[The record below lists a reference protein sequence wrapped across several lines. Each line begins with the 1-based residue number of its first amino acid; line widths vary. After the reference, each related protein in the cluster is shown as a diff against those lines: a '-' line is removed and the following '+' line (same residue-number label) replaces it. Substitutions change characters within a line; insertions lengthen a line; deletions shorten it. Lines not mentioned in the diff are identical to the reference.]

1 MSKTGT
7 GSQFKT
13 DSSQHSIVRTADSN
27 PLASPRELTAAQF
40 EGLLKRLDAD
50 RNRAGEK
57 YEVIRWKLVR
67 FFQWNSCFAAEELVD
82 ETLNRLAE
90 KLAAGGQEISDIAAY
105 AWGIARK
112 VKQEA
117 LRKDA
122 RTVYLGDV
130 PSVENLTGSA
140 RLPEDAADDLTP
152 TRRRLKFLRA
162 CIRGLSARDRTLLLA
177 YHAPKGRKNEAR
189 KQLAKEA
196 GVTSLALRVRVNR
209 LRFKVE
215 DCIKKRF
222 GSGTG

>member
-1 MSKTGT
+1 MEMSKTGT
-7 GSQFKT
+7 GSQLKT
-13 DSSQHSIVRTADSN
+13 DSSQHSTGRTATSESHA
-27 PLASPRELTAAQF
+27 PPGELTAAQF

-90 KLAAGGQEISDIAAY
+90 KVAAGGQEISDIAAY
-105 AWGIARK
+105 AWGIARN

-122 RTVYLGDV
+122 RTIHLGDV
-130 PSVENLTGSA
+130 PSVETLAGNV
-140 RLPEDAADDLTP
+140 PMDAADDLTQDQK
-152 TRRRLKFLRA
+152 RLKCLRM
-162 CIRGLSARDRTLLLA
+162 CIRRLSARDRTLLLS
-177 YHAPKGRKNEAR
+177 YHSPKGRKNEAR

-209 LRFKVE
+209 LRFKLE
-215 DCIKKRF
+215 DCIRKRF
-222 GSGTG
+222 ASGTD